1 MVIGEETSDSLKGL
15 ANYLLVPVLLFLF
28 YPVLFLFH
36 SGSRLLTGGESIQIW
51 AFSQEHHE
59 ETGGGSKSVHFDVGG
74 VDEDHKADK
83 DEGDVHDPLEEIS
96 TIWICVWRCK

>member
-1 MVIGEETSDSLKGL
+1 MDIGEETSYSLKGI
-15 ANYLLVPVLLFLF
+15 ASYILVLTL
-28 YPVLFLFH
+28 LFLFH

-59 ETGGGSKSVHFDVGG
+59 ETAGGSKSVHFDVGG

-83 DEGDVHDPLEEIS
+83 EDGDVHDPLEEIS